1 MKVEIENTG
10 PFEKKIFFEIPGD
23 VVLSE
28 VESTYRVLN
37 KNAKI
42 KGFRPGKVPRSI
54 LERYYRTQVET
65 EVAAK
70 LIEDSY
76 GKAVE
81 EYHLTPVSPP
91 SILDRTFEP
100 GKDFKFSVSVEVK
113 PEVEVEGYL
122 GLEVERFAAVVND
135 EEVEARLK
143 SLQDSHAQL
152 KPVEVERP
160 VREKDLVIVDF
171 TGTADGKPLEGW
183 KVNDHLVEVGSKTLV
198 GALDERLIGFPR
210 NEEREIPLT
219 LPQDYSRK
227 DLAGK
232 EVKVRVKVKE
242 IKEKILPALDD
253 EFAKEVGEFE
263 TLADLKARLRKN
275 LEEQARARADQ
286 AAKEKLLDLLREKHA
301 FPVPKS
307 MIERQVEH
315 IMARTEVQLAR
326 QGLKLNTAGLD
337 TPKIR
342 ESLAPNAEKE
352 VRGSLIL
359 EKVAAKEKISVSDE
373 EMEKKLQDL
382 ATQLN
387 QRVEAVKSYYQKKDR
402 LEDLRALLLEEKT
415 LDFLLGK
422 AKIIEGRSTPP
433 EVAPGVPPEEGK

>member
-23 VVLSE
+23 VVSTE
-28 VESTYRVLN
+28 VESTYRILN
-37 KNAKI
+37 RNVKI

-54 LERYYRTQVET
+54 LERYYKTQVET
-65 EVAAK
+65 EVTAK

-81 EYHLTPVSPP
+81 EYHLAPVAPP
-91 SILDRTFEP
+91 SILDRKFEP
-100 GKDFKFSVSVEVK
+100 GKDFTFSVSVEVK
-113 PEVEVEGYL
+113 PEVEVRDYL
-122 GLEVERFAAVVND
+122 GLEVERPPAVVTD
-135 EEVEARLK
+135 DEVEARLNG
-143 SLQDSHAQL
+143 LQESHAQL
-152 KPVEVERP
+152 KPVEADRP
-160 VREKDLVIVDF
+160 VQEKDLVIVDF
-171 TGTADGKPLEGW
+171 TGTLDGKPLEGW

-198 GALDERLIGFPR
+198 GALDERLIGLPR
-210 NEEREIPLT
+210 NEEREISLA
-219 LPQDYSRK
+219 LPGDYSRK
-227 DLAGK
+227 ELAGK
-232 EVKVRVKVKE
+232 EVNVRVKVKE

-253 EFAKEVGEFE
+253 EFAKEVGEFQ
-263 TLADLKARLRKN
+263 TLADLKDRLRAN

-286 AAKEKLLDLLREKHA
+286 AAKETLLDRLREKHP
-301 FPVPKS
+301 FPIPQS
-307 MIERQVEH
+307 MVQRQVEH

-359 EKVAAKEKISVSDE
+359 EKVAAKEGISVTDE

-387 QRVEAVKSYYQKKDR
+387 QRVEAVRSYYETKDR

-422 AKIIEGRSTPP
+422 AKITEGRSTPP
-433 EVAPGVPPEEGK
+433 EEAK

>member
-1 MKVEIENTG
+1 MKVEIEKTG

-28 VESTYRVLN
+28 VESTYRILN
-37 KNAKI
+37 RNAKI

-54 LERYYRTQVET
+54 LERYYKTQVET

-76 GKAVE
+76 GQAVE
-81 EYHLTPVSPP
+81 EYHLNPVAPP
-91 SILDRTFEP
+91 SVLDRTFEP
-100 GKDFKFSVSVEVK
+100 GKDFKFSMSVEVK
-113 PEVEVEGYL
+113 PEIEVEGYE
-122 GLEVERFAAVVND
+122 GLEVERPVVAVTD

-143 SLQDSHAQL
+143 GLQDSHAQL
-152 KPVEVERP
+152 KPVEAERP
-160 VREKDLVIVDF
+160 VQKGDLVIVDF
-171 TGTADGKPLEGW
+171 TGTLDGKPLEGW

-198 GALDERLIGFPR
+198 AALDERLAGLPR
-210 NEEREIPLT
+210 NEEREIPLS

-227 DLAGK
+227 ELAGK

-253 EFAKEVGEFE
+253 DFAKEVGEFQ
-263 TLADLKARLRKN
+263 TIADLRAHVRKT

-286 AAKEKLLDLLREKHA
+286 AVKEKLLDVLREKHS
-301 FPVPKS
+301 FPVPQS
-307 MIERQVEH
+307 MIDRQVEH
-315 IMARTEVQLAR
+315 IMARTEMQLAR
-326 QGLKLNTAGLD
+326 QGLKLNTASID

-352 VRGSLIL
+352 VKGSLIL
-359 EKVAAKEKISVSDE
+359 ERVAAKENISVSDE
-373 EMEKKLQDL
+373 EMEKKLQEL

-387 QRVEAVKSYYQKKDR
+387 QRVEAVKSYYQKNDR

-415 LDFLLGK
+415 LDYLLGK
-422 AKIIEGRSTPP
+422 AKINEGPSA
-433 EVAPGVPPEEGK
+433 APGAPPEEGK

>member
-1 MKVEIENTG
+1 MKVEIEKTG

-23 VVLSE
+23 VVSNE
-28 VESTYRVLN
+28 VESTYRILN
-37 KNAKI
+37 RNAKI

-54 LERYYRTQVET
+54 LERYYKTQVET

-81 EYHLTPVSPP
+81 EYHLSPVAPP
-91 SILDRTFEP
+91 SVLDRTFEP

-113 PEVEVEGYL
+113 PEIEVEGYE
-122 GLEVERFAAVVND
+122 GLEVERPKVVVTD
-135 EEVEARLK
+135 EEVETRLK
-143 SLQDSHAQL
+143 GLQDSHAQL

-160 VREKDLVIVDF
+160 VQKGDLVIVDF
-171 TGTADGKPLEGW
+171 TGTLDGKPLEGW

-198 GALDERLIGFPR
+198 GALDERLVGLPR
-210 NEEREIPLT
+210 GEEREIPLA

-227 DLAGK
+227 ELAGK

-253 EFAKEVGEFE
+253 DFAKEVGEFQ
-263 TLADLKARLRKN
+263 TLGELRSRLRKT
-275 LEEQARARADQ
+275 LEEQAQARTDQ
-286 AAKEKLLDLLREKHA
+286 GVKEKLLDLLREKHA
-301 FPVPKS
+301 FPIPQS
-307 MIERQVEH
+307 MLDRQIEH

-352 VRGSLIL
+352 VRGTLIL
-359 EKVAAKEKISVSDE
+359 EKVAAKENISVSDE
-373 EMEKKLQDL
+373 EVEKKLQEL
-382 ATQLN
+382 AAQLN
-387 QRVEAVKSYYQKKDR
+387 QRVEAVKSYYQKQDR
-402 LEDLRALLLEEKT
+402 MEDLRALLLEEKT

-422 AKIIEGRSTPP
+422 AKITEGPSASPD
-433 EVAPGVPPEEGK
+433 AASGVPPEEGK